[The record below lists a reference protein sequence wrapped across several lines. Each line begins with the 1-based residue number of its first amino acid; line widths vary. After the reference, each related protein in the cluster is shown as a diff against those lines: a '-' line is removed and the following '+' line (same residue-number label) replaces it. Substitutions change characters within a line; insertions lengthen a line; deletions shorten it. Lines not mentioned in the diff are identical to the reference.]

1 MRKELYG
8 HAGFHINP
16 ALSLSL
22 SLVTFLHRHDQDC
35 LSCWRSN
42 KKQQG
47 HFLGCMQDACRG
59 KLSWRRRL
67 PICLY
72 NNFFR
77 SLWKRQPAHECWIRP
92 SCAWFATSQGK
103 LGGLCPMHTMSDP
116 CQVWRRKTIL
126 RSTRHWAATSVKPCM
141 RWLALCGV
149 CFVNVLLWACGGL
162 LPFTSIQT
170 GSSSDHWLWPT
181 ACHSETLPELASNK
195 PSRTWPS
202 WTTMVACANLKLP
215 VFSKEGHDCARGRRY
230 QGWQRGRAAT
240 GGISI
245 SRWGARLWRRA
256 AISAA
261 TASTQRGPMA
271 AAAAASAKAVLISE
285 AGRVTRLWLD

>member
-16 ALSLSL
+16 ALSLSGD
-22 SLVTFLHRHDQDC
+22 FLASPRPG
-35 LSCWRSN
+35 LFELLEV
-42 KKQQG
+42 KQE
-47 HFLGCMQDACRG
+47 AARP
-59 KLSWRRRL
+59 LSWL
-67 PICLY
+67 YAGCLQGQVELKTKTSDLSVQQL
-72 NNFFR
+72 FQI
-77 SLWKRQPAHECWIRP
+77 SLKKAASPRVLNSPFMCLIRYLSGKTWWIVSNAHNVGSLSGVKAKDHFEIHK
-92 SCAWFATSQGK
+92 T
-103 LGGLCPMHTMSDP
+103 LGGHLCET
-116 CQVWRRKTIL
+116 V
-126 RSTRHWAATSVKPCM
+126 M

-181 ACHSETLPELASNK
+181 ACQSETLPELASNK

-202 WTTMVACANLKLP
+202 WTTVIACANLKLP

-230 QGWQRGRAAT
+230 QGWQCGRAAT
-240 GGISI
+240 GRISI